1 MWVVA
6 QGLVPELASGAL
18 SLMLEM
24 EGEVRPV
31 LLTPEPPFDTSRTHR
46 GCYSVGM
53 LYLGHF
59 GWQAARAMFAGA
71 GGLATLAVLLG
82 SLSGWVVRAAAY
94 ALRQYVFD
102 PQLTLLVDLDDAV
115 RSQP

>member
-1 MWVVA
+1 M
-6 QGLVPELASGAL
+6 PASKRARREEVGA
-18 SLMLEM
+18 
-24 EGEVRPV
+24 GADAAAD
-31 LLTPEPPFDTSRTHR
+31 LL
-46 GCYSVGM
+46 
-53 LYLGHF
+53 
-59 GWQAARAMFAGA
+59 AMFAGA